1 MHELEELHPKVA
13 ERMITLC
20 FSVVSPPPVQQVV
33 SLTTAQARR
42 LQRTMQILAID
53 TSPHKAAEV
62 VIPEPSTPEDAA
74 KFPHKYWEG

>member
-1 MHELEELHPKVA
+1 
-13 ERMITLC
+13 
-20 FSVVSPPPVQQVV
+20 
-33 SLTTAQARR
+33 
-42 LQRTMQILAID
+42 MQILAID